1 MDTSIELAWCYE
13 ILELSADATQQEI
26 KAAYRKLAWQY
37 HPDLNPGDR
46 NAEARFKLVALA
58 YQTLLAARQNTPRPT
73 RTNPATATSATPPP
87 TSGRI
92 RFHVKRPAQSKVSS
106 TPLSPDDK
114 WLKAS
119 TQNQIYNQLG
129 RKNWHQAVDLAEK
142 LASRFPDEP
151 DVHQWLALTY
161 HHCARKLI
169 ERSQYDSARIYLK
182 KALQAD
188 PHNRQLWL
196 EIERDYKTM
205 ERQLHL

>member
-58 YQTLLAARQNTPRPT
+58 YQTLIAALQNIPRST

-92 RFHVKRPAQSKVSS
+92 RFHVKRPAQSKGPS

-119 TQNQIYNQLG
+119 TQNQIYNQLK
-129 RKNWHQAVDLAEK
+129 RKNWHQAIDLAEK

-161 HHCARKLI
+161 HHFARKLI
-169 ERSQYDSARIYLK
+169 ERNQYDSARIYLK
-182 KALQAD
+182 KALQTD